1 MDRMR
6 LISPSDAVGVPITP
20 DVPMDLTMPH
30 APADTPTRGEEF
42 FRTEGAYTSLGA
54 PIPGGQ
60 VGRWLL
66 REGSHIES
74 IVDMFDELCWRLVA
88 DRLPLLRATLHMG
101 TLHPLTRSTGI
112 RWLREPKIIEEYR
125 VLQGQEATDEY
136 LRSPIRV
143 TTEAKDAVDPKPT
156 PTQAQ
161 SSRSGHL
168 RRSRNTAV
176 QDVGNPDGP
185 PQCHS

>member
-1 MDRMR
+1 
-6 LISPSDAVGVPITP
+6 
-20 DVPMDLTMPH
+20 
-30 APADTPTRGEEF
+30 
-42 FRTEGAYTSLGA
+42 
-54 PIPGGQ
+54 
-60 VGRWLL
+60 
-66 REGSHIES
+66 
-74 IVDMFDELCWRLVA
+74 MFDELCWRLVA